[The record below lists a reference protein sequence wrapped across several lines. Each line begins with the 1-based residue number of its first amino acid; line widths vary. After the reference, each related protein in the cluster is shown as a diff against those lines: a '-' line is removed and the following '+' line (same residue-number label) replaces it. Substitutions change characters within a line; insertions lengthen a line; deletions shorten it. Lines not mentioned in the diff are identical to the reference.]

1 MYTMMQKWIIVGMFL
16 LNVSMRVVEA
26 DIECHYCGMRDTCT
40 LPYIQ
45 TSASKIS
52 CQDSCMKFDGKDPN
66 GKRVVV
72 RSCGKKNLTKCEME
86 QKWNKGIGELCF
98 CNTMNCNNATKLSD
112 TNSTFC
118 IALYFVYQVFL
129 KYH

>member
-1 MYTMMQKWIIVGMFL
+1 MMQKWIIVGMFL

-72 RSCGKKNLTKCEME
+72 RSCGKKNLTKCETE
-86 QKWNKGIGELCF
+86 QKEFLTIY
-98 CNTMNCNNATKLSD
+98 
-112 TNSTFC
+112 NSK
-118 IALYFVYQVFL
+118 ISYNQPSYVYLKTEPTVYHIVF
-129 KYH
+129 

>member
-1 MYTMMQKWIIVGMFL
+1 MEFGKFVSLRLKEGNSLSFELLIVSQTWIIVGLFL
-16 LNVSMRVVEA
+16 LNVSMRSVEA

-40 LPYIQ
+40 LPYMQ
-45 TSASKIS
+45 TSASKIT

-86 QKWNKGIGELCF
+86 QKERQKTSLNIIRRIY
-98 CNTMNCNNATKLSD
+98 M
-112 TNSTFC
+112 
-118 IALYFVYQVFL
+118 IFL
-129 KYH
+129 KNIS